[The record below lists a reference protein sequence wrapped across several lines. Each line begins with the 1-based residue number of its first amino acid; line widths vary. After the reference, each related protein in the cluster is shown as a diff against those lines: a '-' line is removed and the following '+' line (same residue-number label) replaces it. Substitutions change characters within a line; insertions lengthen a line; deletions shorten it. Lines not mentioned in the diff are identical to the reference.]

1 MRSMYWLCRSWGRR
15 GTAAYLTDWVRGMV
29 RMYTESA
36 TLKRSDTLN
45 AVTGRSASMI
55 VCEVA
60 GATSVSQGEA
70 ASCRRN
76 VVYAWM
82 STVLPLIVSRTI
94 VAPLESVVGGGA
106 ALPGAVMA
114 ATPAMF
120 VSQVYGGSAF
130 VI

>member
-1 MRSMYWLCRSWGRR
+1 
-15 GTAAYLTDWVRGMV
+15 
-29 RMYTESA
+29 MYTESA

-60 GATSVSQGEA
+60 GATSVSHGEA

-94 VAPLESVVGGGA
+94 VAPLESAVGGAA
-106 ALPGAVMA
+106 ALPGAVIA
-114 ATPAMF
+114 ARPAMF
-120 VSQVYGGSAF
+120 VSHVCEIGRASCRER
-130 VI
+130 V